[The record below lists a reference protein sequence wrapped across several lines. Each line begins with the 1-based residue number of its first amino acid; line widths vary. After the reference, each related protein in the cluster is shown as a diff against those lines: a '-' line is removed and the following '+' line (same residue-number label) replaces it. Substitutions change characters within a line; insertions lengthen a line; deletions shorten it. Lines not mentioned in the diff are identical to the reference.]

1 MQNQKLQGFYCF
13 YCILFYCIV
22 GCVVTEVHGVKPKY
36 RTCSYIN
43 ISLTTATAYTSGSLI
58 IDNNSYFSLD

>member
-1 MQNQKLQGFYCF
+1 MQNQKLQEFYCLQF
-13 YCILFYCIV
+13 ISY
-22 GCVVTEVHGVKPKY
+22 VVTEVHGVKPKY